1 VRPVVTIVIITSF
14 LFLLLHLDWLLSYW
28 GRSDD
33 GRGNNWGFLHLNII
47 MLLLLLLFLVMLPTS
62 VTFLESTSVLLA
74 SLVIVVVARVGIST
88 RLNLLEIFHV
98 VYILSYFYILNINYK

>member
-1 VRPVVTIVIITSF
+1 VRPVVTIVVITSF

-47 MLLLLLLFLVMLPTS
+47 MLLLLLFLVVLATS

-74 SLVIVVVARVGIST
+74 SLVIVVVARVGVST
-88 RLNLLEIFHV
+88 RLYLLEIFHL
-98 VYILSYFYILNINYK
+98 VYMLSYFYILNINYK

>member
-1 VRPVVTIVIITSF
+1 VRPVVTIVVITSF

-33 GRGNNWGFLHLNII
+33 GRGNNWGFFHLNII

-62 VTFLESTSVLLA
+62 VTFLESASVLLA
-74 SLVIVVVARVGIST
+74 SLVIVVVARVGVST
-88 RLNLLEIFHV
+88 RLYLLEIFHV